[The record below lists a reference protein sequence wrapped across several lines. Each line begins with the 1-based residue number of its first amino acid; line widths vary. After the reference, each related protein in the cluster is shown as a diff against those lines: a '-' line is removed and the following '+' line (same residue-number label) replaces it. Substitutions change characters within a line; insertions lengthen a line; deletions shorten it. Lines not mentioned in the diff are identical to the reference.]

1 MIAYATLSATLL
13 VLIGSSIAAGMA
25 QPQVLDI
32 GDRLEL
38 FVDHYLVDRMTGTE
52 LRLNRPVDG
61 GPVLHFDKPWDGPF
75 AAYATVLHDGP
86 LYRLYY
92 RGKPYATPDGTA
104 DEVTCYAESSDGIRW
119 RKPDLGLVEIG
130 GSRNNNVILDS
141 STAPIPHNFTPLID
155 TRPGVPPG
163 ERFKALGGLFDMRG
177 HATSDGLVAW
187 HSADGVRWKKLRDK
201 AVIGREHYR
210 VTYTDTAGSPAFWS
224 ETEGRYVCYLR
235 VWKTDP
241 SQPVRQGW
249 GGNVRAIGRTTS
261 KDFIDW
267 SPVEIMDYGDAPLEH
282 LYTNQTSPYFRARH
296 LYLSIAARFM
306 PGRQVISD
314 QEAKA
319 IGVDRS
325 YYRDCSDV
333 ILMSTRGGG
342 RFDRT
347 FMEAF
352 LRPDIGPENWTS
364 RTNYPALNVVPTGP
378 REISFYVQRRY
389 GQREHHLVR
398 YTLGTDRFASVVA
411 PYRGGE
417 MLTRP
422 LRFAGRTLLLNFATS
437 APGSIRVE
445 IQDASGKPVPGY
457 ELAQSVETIGN
468 EIERAVSWKS
478 GSDLSRLAGKPVR
491 LRFVMRDAELYAL
504 RFR

>member
-1 MIAYATLSATLL
+1 
-13 VLIGSSIAAGMA
+13 
-25 QPQVLDI
+25 
-32 GDRLEL
+32 
-38 FVDHYLVDRMTGTE
+38 
-52 LRLNRPVDG
+52 
-61 GPVLHFDKPWDGPF
+61 
-75 AAYATVLHDGP
+75 
-86 LYRLYY
+86 
-92 RGKPYATPDGTA
+92 
-104 DEVTCYAESSDGIRW
+104 
-119 RKPDLGLVEIG
+119 
-130 GSRNNNVILDS
+130 
-141 STAPIPHNFTPLID
+141 
-155 TRPGVPPG
+155 
-163 ERFKALGGLFDMRG
+163 
-177 HATSDGLVAW
+177 
-187 HSADGVRWKKLRDK
+187 
-201 AVIGREHYR
+201 
-210 VTYTDTAGSPAFWS
+210 
-224 ETEGRYVCYLR
+224 
-235 VWKTDP
+235 
-241 SQPVRQGW
+241 
-249 GGNVRAIGRTTS
+249 
-261 KDFIDW
+261 
-267 SPVEIMDYGDAPLEH
+267 MDYGDAPLEH

-398 YTLGTDRFASVVA
+398 YTLGTDRFAWVVA
-411 PYRGGE
+411 AYRGGE

-457 ELAQSVETIGN
+457 DLAQSVETIGN

>member
-1 MIAYATLSATLL
+1 
-13 VLIGSSIAAGMA
+13 
-25 QPQVLDI
+25 Q
-32 GDRLEL
+32 
-38 FVDHYLVDRMTGTE
+38 
-52 LRLNRPVDG
+52 
-61 GPVLHFDKPWDGPF
+61 
-75 AAYATVLHDGP
+75 
-86 LYRLYY
+86 
-92 RGKPYATPDGTA
+92 
-104 DEVTCYAESSDGIRW
+104 
-119 RKPDLGLVEIG
+119 
-130 GSRNNNVILDS
+130 
-141 STAPIPHNFTPLID
+141 
-155 TRPGVPPG
+155 
-163 ERFKALGGLFDMRG
+163 
-177 HATSDGLVAW
+177 
-187 HSADGVRWKKLRDK
+187 
-201 AVIGREHYR
+201 HYR

-261 KDFIDW
+261 KDFIEW

-389 GQREHHLVR
+389 GQREHH
-398 YTLGTDRFASVVA
+398 
-411 PYRGGE
+411 
-417 MLTRP
+417 
-422 LRFAGRTLLLNFATS
+422 
-437 APGSIRVE
+437 
-445 IQDASGKPVPGY
+445 
-457 ELAQSVETIGN
+457 
-468 EIERAVSWKS
+468 
-478 GSDLSRLAGKPVR
+478 
-491 LRFVMRDAELYAL
+491 
-504 RFR
+504 